1 MKKTAL
7 QTLIEK
13 LDKRV
18 GLFKQNYDDMTLSER
33 GAYYAY
39 LNIKNEATELL
50 AKEREDIV
58 EAFNGGGYFVIA
70 ISDSVLEVNEGA
82 HEYFTETF

>member
-7 QTLIEK
+7 HTLIEK
-13 LDKRV
+13 LELLKDSQEYSLV
-18 GLFKQNYDDMTLSER
+18 SNGIELS
-33 GAYYAY
+33 
-39 LNIKNEATELL
+39 ITQATELL

-70 ISDSVLEVNEGA
+70 ISDSVLEINEGA
-82 HEYFTETF
+82 HEYLTETFENK